1 MIKKILSATFNI
13 VLLICGVLS
22 FIFIDHSNISKLL
35 SIFIIILPEL
45 LILLSIIFRW
55 LNLNVLSKLFYCLF
69 VICSICLIVIVV
81 LQITNII
88 GKFSSVISL
97 KEYIL
102 STKEKGV
109 ITYILIQLLQVVFLP
124 IPASVICIVGSLI
137 YGPLLGGIYCCI
149 GVLLGSY
156 ISFFT
161 GRIFGYKIV
170 SWIVGKDN
178 VDKYSK
184 IIRTKG
190 MFFLGLAFLLP
201 MFPDDILCFIAGVT
215 KIKIKH
221 FFWVTLITRPIG
233 VICMAYFGSGA
244 IIPFSGW
251 GIYAWIGILIL
262 VIIVSILLY
271 KWENKLQEFILSK
284 IRNSQNITR
293 KIKT

>member
-1 MIKKILSATFNI
+1 MIKKILFIILNI
-13 VLLICGVLS
+13 VLLVSSVIS
-22 FIFIDHSNISKLL
+22 FMSVNHNQIGNLL
-35 SIFIIILPEL
+35 SICIIILPEL
-45 LILLSIIFRW
+45 LILLTIIFKW
-55 LNLNVLSKLFYCLF
+55 FNIKTLSNLCYCLF
-69 VICSICLIVIVV
+69 ILCSISMIVFVI
-81 LQITNII
+81 LYKTNILSR
-88 GKFSSVISL
+88 FSSVLAL

-109 ITYILIQLLQVVFLP
+109 ITYICIQLFQVVFLP

-137 YGPLLGGIYCCI
+137 YGPLLGGVYCCI

-170 SWIVGKDN
+170 SWIVGQNN
-178 VDKYSK
+178 VDKYST

-190 MFFLGLAFLLP
+190 IFFLGLAFLLP

-233 VICMAYFGSGA
+233 VICMAYFGSGS
-244 IIPFSGW
+244 IIPFTGW
-251 GIYAWIGILIL
+251 GLYVWIGILVL
-262 VIIVSILLY
+262 VIVLSILIY
-271 KWENKLQEFILSK
+271 KFQNKLQEFVISK
-284 IRNSQNITR
+284 IRNK
-293 KIKT
+293 KIVNN